1 VRVINFERFFCV
13 SHIFSNLVFAFDQEA
28 TYLVLNHFDESLPN
42 IDQSLIDNFN
52 NASFNF
58 DESVNLLFDDIDSDN
73 NPASKYM
80 DQIKELGTI
89 HHVNYILLN
98 KIKHID
104 NRIIM
109 EGLLFNTRSGGL
121 VHRRKINVKNYN
133 NGSVNEISLWVGEI
147 RNKIQGQWEKER
159 ESIMFQNPEEISYDK
174 TPMGAALRS
183 LAIPGWGQAYSGNS
197 LSAGLWAALELSL
210 SLAFISSYTNYDTS
224 AKSYLQNRKNYNS
237 TNDEKEV
244 SDYRASAEKDW
255 DDHVMYSKLATVLAG
270 STITGWVSNSVHAW
284 VFGPRPYTN
293 IYQKGLPQTAVPK
306 G

>member
-1 VRVINFERFFCV
+1 MKEFFV
-13 SHIFSNLVFAFDQEA
+13 YSILFSNLVFAFDQEA
-28 TYLVLNHFDESLPN
+28 TYLVLNHFDKPLPD

-52 NASFNF
+52 NSSFNF
-58 DESVNLLFDDIDSDN
+58 DESVNLLFDDIDSDK

-104 NRIIM
+104 DRIIM
-109 EGLLFNTRSGGL
+109 EGMLFNTRSGGL
-121 VHRRKINVKNYN
+121 VHRRKINVKDYN
-133 NGSVNEISLWVGEI
+133 NGSVNEISLWIGEI
-147 RNKIQGQWEKER
+147 RNKIQKQWEEAR
-159 ESIMFQNPEEISYDK
+159 ESIMFLNPEEISYDK

-210 SLAFISSYTNYDTS
+210 SVAFISSYTNYDTS
-224 AKSYLQNRKNYNS
+224 AKSYLQNLKSYNA
-237 TNDEKEV
+237 TDDEKEV
-244 SDYRASAEKDW
+244 SAYRASAEKDW
-255 DDHVMYSKLATVLAG
+255 DDHVMYSKLAIALAG

>member
-1 VRVINFERFFCV
+1 MYFIF
-13 SHIFSNLVFAFDQEA
+13 FSNLAFAFDQEA
-28 TYLVLNHFDESLPN
+28 TYLVLNHFDEPLPD
-42 IDQSLIDNFN
+42 IDQSIIDNFN

-80 DQIKELGTI
+80 DQIKELGTT

-98 KIKHID
+98 KIKHNND
-104 NRIIM
+104 RIIM

-121 VHRRKINVKNYN
+121 VHRRKINVKDYN

-147 RNKIQGQWEKER
+147 RNKIQKQWEEAR
-159 ESIMFQNPEEISYDK
+159 ESIMFLNPDEISYDK

-210 SLAFISSYTNYDTS
+210 SVAFISSYTNYDTS
-224 AKSYLQNRKNYNS
+224 AKSYLQNLKLYNA
-237 TNDEKEV
+237 TDDEKEV
-244 SDYRASAEKDW
+244 SAYRASAEKDW
-255 DDHVMYSKLATVLAG
+255 DDHVMYSKLAIAFAG

>member
-1 VRVINFERFFCV
+1 MKFFLV
-13 SHIFSNLVFAFDQEA
+13 YFILFSNLVFAFDQEA

-80 DQIKELGTI
+80 DQIKELGTT

-98 KIKHID
+98 KIKHNND
-104 NRIIM
+104 RIIM

-121 VHRRKINVKNYN
+121 VHRRKINVKDYN

-147 RNKIQGQWEKER
+147 RNKIQKQWEEAR
-159 ESIMFQNPEEISYDK
+159 ESIMFLNPEEISYDK

-224 AKSYLQNRKNYNS
+224 AKSYLQNRKLYNA
-237 TNDEKEV
+237 TDDEKEV
-244 SDYRASAEKDW
+244 SAYRASAEKDW
-255 DDHVMYSKLATVLAG
+255 DDHVMYSKLAIALAG

>member
-1 VRVINFERFFCV
+1 MKEFFV
-13 SHIFSNLVFAFDQEA
+13 YFIFFLNLVFAFDQEA
-28 TYLVLNHFDESLPN
+28 TYLVLNHFDKPLPD

-58 DESVNLLFDDIDSDN
+58 DESVNLLFDDIDSDK

-104 NRIIM
+104 DRIIM

-121 VHRRKINVKNYN
+121 VHRRKINVKDYN

-147 RNKIQGQWEKER
+147 RNKIQKQWEEAR
-159 ESIMFQNPEEISYDK
+159 ESIMFLNPEEISYDK

-224 AKSYLQNRKNYNS
+224 AKSYLQNRKLYNA
-237 TNDEKEV
+237 TDDEKEV
-244 SDYRASAEKDW
+244 SAYRASAEKDW
-255 DDHVMYSKLATVLAG
+255 DDHVMYSKLAIVLAG

-293 IYQKGLPQTAVPK
+293 IYQKGLSQTAVPK

>member
-1 VRVINFERFFCV
+1 MYFIF
-13 SHIFSNLVFAFDQEA
+13 FSNFVFAFDQEA
-28 TYLVLNHFDESLPN
+28 TYLVLNHFDKPLPN

-80 DQIKELGTI
+80 DQIKELGTT

-98 KIKHID
+98 KIKH
-104 NRIIM
+104 NNGRIIM

-121 VHRRKINVKNYN
+121 VHRRKINVKDYN

-147 RNKIQGQWEKER
+147 RNKIQKQWEEAR
-159 ESIMFQNPEEISYDK
+159 ESIMFLNPDEISYDK

-224 AKSYLQNRKNYNS
+224 AKSYLQNLKLYNA
-237 TNDEKEV
+237 TDDEKEV
-244 SDYRASAEKDW
+244 SAYRASAEKDW
-255 DDHVMYSKLATVLAG
+255 DDHVMYSKLAIALAG

-293 IYQKGLPQTAVPK
+293 ICLLYTSDAADE
-306 G
+306 

>member
-1 VRVINFERFFCV
+1 MKEFFV
-13 SHIFSNLVFAFDQEA
+13 YFIFFSNLVFAFDQEA
-28 TYLVLNHFDESLPN
+28 TYLVLNHFDKPLPD

-52 NASFNF
+52 NSSFNF
-58 DESVNLLFDDIDSDN
+58 DESVNLLFDDIDSDK

-98 KIKHID
+98 KIKHNND
-104 NRIIM
+104 RIIM

-121 VHRRKINVKNYN
+121 VHRRKINVKDYN

-147 RNKIQGQWEKER
+147 RNKIQKQWEEAR
-159 ESIMFQNPEEISYDK
+159 ESIMFLNPEEISYDK

-224 AKSYLQNRKNYNS
+224 AKSYLQNRKLYNA
-237 TNDEKEV
+237 TDDEKEV
-244 SDYRASAEKDW
+244 SAYRASAEKDW
-255 DDHVMYSKLATVLAG
+255 DDHVMYSKLAIALAG

>member
-1 VRVINFERFFCV
+1 MKELFVYFIF
-13 SHIFSNLVFAFDQEA
+13 FSNFVFAFDQEA
-28 TYLVLNHFDESLPN
+28 TYLVLNHFDKPLPD

-52 NASFNF
+52 NSSFNF
-58 DESVNLLFDDIDSDN
+58 DESVNLLFDDIDSDK

-98 KIKHID
+98 KIKHNND
-104 NRIIM
+104 RIIM

-121 VHRRKINVKNYN
+121 IHRRKINVKDYN

-147 RNKIQGQWEKER
+147 RNKIQKQWEEAR
-159 ESIMFQNPEEISYDK
+159 ESIMFLNPEEISYDK
-174 TPMGAALRS
+174 TPMGAAIRS

-224 AKSYLQNRKNYNS
+224 AKSYLQNLKLYNA
-237 TNDEKEV
+237 TDDEKEV
-244 SDYRASAEKDW
+244 SAYRASAEKDW
-255 DDHVMYSKLATVLAG
+255 DDHVMYSKLAIALAG

-293 IYQKGLPQTAVPK
+293 IYQKGLPQTAVTK

>member
-1 VRVINFERFFCV
+1 MYFIF
-13 SHIFSNLVFAFDQEA
+13 FSNLVFAFDQEA
-28 TYLVLNHFDESLPN
+28 TYLVLNHFDEPLPD

-52 NASFNF
+52 NSSFNF
-58 DESVNLLFDDIDSDN
+58 DESVNLLFDDIDSDK

-104 NRIIM
+104 DRIIM

-121 VHRRKINVKNYN
+121 VHRRKINVKDYN
-133 NGSVNEISLWVGEI
+133 NGSVNEISLWIGEI
-147 RNKIQGQWEKER
+147 RNKIQKQWEEAR
-159 ESIMFQNPEEISYDK
+159 ESIMFLNPEEISYDK

-224 AKSYLQNRKNYNS
+224 AKSYLQNRKLYNA
-237 TNDEKEV
+237 TDDEKEV
-244 SDYRASAEKDW
+244 SAYRTSAEKDW
-255 DDHVMYSKLATVLAG
+255 DDHVMYSKLAIALAG

-293 IYQKGLPQTAVPK
+293 IYQKGLSQTAVPK

>member
-1 VRVINFERFFCV
+1 MKDFFAYL
-13 SHIFSNLVFAFDQEA
+13 IFFSNLVFAFDQEA

-104 NRIIM
+104 DRIIM

-121 VHRRKINVKNYN
+121 VHRRKINVKDYN
-133 NGSVNEISLWVGEI
+133 NGSVNEISLWIGEI
-147 RNKIQGQWEKER
+147 RNKIQKQWEEAR
-159 ESIMFQNPEEISYDK
+159 ESIMFLNPEEISYDK

-224 AKSYLQNRKNYNS
+224 AKSYLQNRKLYNA
-237 TNDEKEV
+237 TDDEKEV
-244 SDYRASAEKDW
+244 SAYRASAEKDW
-255 DDHVMYSKLATVLAG
+255 DDHVMYSKLAIALAG

>member
-1 VRVINFERFFCV
+1 MKEFFV
-13 SHIFSNLVFAFDQEA
+13 YFIFFSNLVFAFDQEA
-28 TYLVLNHFDESLPN
+28 TYLVLNHFDKPLPD

-52 NASFNF
+52 NSSFNF
-58 DESVNLLFDDIDSDN
+58 DESVNLLFDDIDSDK

-98 KIKHID
+98 KIKHSND
-104 NRIIM
+104 RIIM

-121 VHRRKINVKNYN
+121 VHRRKINVKDYN

-147 RNKIQGQWEKER
+147 RNKIQKQWEEAR
-159 ESIMFQNPEEISYDK
+159 ESIMFLNPEEISYDK

-224 AKSYLQNRKNYNS
+224 AKSYLQNRKLYNA
-237 TNDEKEV
+237 TDDEKEV
-244 SDYRASAEKDW
+244 SAYRASAEKDW
-255 DDHVMYSKLATVLAG
+255 DDHVMYSKLAIVLAG

-293 IYQKGLPQTAVPK
+293 IYQKGLSQTAVPK

>member
-1 VRVINFERFFCV
+1 MYFIF
-13 SHIFSNLVFAFDQEA
+13 FSNLAFAFDQEA
-28 TYLVLNHFDESLPN
+28 TYLVLNHFDEPLPD
-42 IDQSLIDNFN
+42 IDQSIIDNFN

-98 KIKHID
+98 KIKHNND
-104 NRIIM
+104 RIIM

-121 VHRRKINVKNYN
+121 VHRRKINVKDYN

-147 RNKIQGQWEKER
+147 RNKIQKQWEEAR
-159 ESIMFQNPEEISYDK
+159 ESIMFLNPEEILYDK

-224 AKSYLQNRKNYNS
+224 AKSYLQNLKLYNA
-237 TNDEKEV
+237 TDDEKEV
-244 SDYRASAEKDW
+244 SAYRASAEKDW
-255 DDHVMYSKLATVLAG
+255 DDHVMYSKLAIALAG

-293 IYQKGLPQTAVPK
+293 IYQKGLSQTAVPK

>member
-1 VRVINFERFFCV
+1 
-13 SHIFSNLVFAFDQEA
+13 
-28 TYLVLNHFDESLPN
+28 
-42 IDQSLIDNFN
+42 
-52 NASFNF
+52 
-58 DESVNLLFDDIDSDN
+58 
-73 NPASKYM
+73 M

-98 KIKHID
+98 KIKHNND
-104 NRIIM
+104 RIIM

-121 VHRRKINVKNYN
+121 IHRRKINVKDYN

-147 RNKIQGQWEKER
+147 RNKIQKQWEEAR
-159 ESIMFQNPEEISYDK
+159 ESIMFLNPEEISYDK

-224 AKSYLQNRKNYNS
+224 AKSFLQNMKLYNA
-237 TNDEKEV
+237 TDDEKKV
-244 SDYRASAEKDW
+244 SAYRASAEKDW
-255 DDHVMYSKLATVLAG
+255 DDHVIYSKLAIALAG

-293 IYQKGLPQTAVPK
+293 VYQKGLPQTAVTK

>member
-1 VRVINFERFFCV
+1 LKIFLVYFIF
-13 SHIFSNLVFAFDQEA
+13 FSNLVFAFDQEA
-28 TYLVLNHFDESLPN
+28 TYLVLNHFDKPLPD

-52 NASFNF
+52 NSSFNF
-58 DESVNLLFDDIDSDN
+58 DESVNVLFDDIDSDN

-80 DQIKELGTI
+80 DQIKDLGTI

-104 NRIIM
+104 DRIIM

-121 VHRRKINVKNYN
+121 VHRRKINVKDYN

-147 RNKIQGQWEKER
+147 RNKIQKQWEEAR
-159 ESIMFQNPEEISYDK
+159 ESIMFLNPEEISYDK

-224 AKSYLQNRKNYNS
+224 SKSYLQNLKLYDA
-237 TNDEKEV
+237 TDDEKEV
-244 SDYRASAEKDW
+244 SAYRASAEKDW
-255 DDHVMYSKLATVLAG
+255 DDHVMYSKLAIALAG

>member
-1 VRVINFERFFCV
+1 MKEFFV
-13 SHIFSNLVFAFDQEA
+13 YFIFFSNLVFAFDQEA
-28 TYLVLNHFDESLPN
+28 TYLVLNHFDKPLPD

-52 NASFNF
+52 NSSFNF
-58 DESVNLLFDDIDSDN
+58 DESVNLLFDDIDSDK

-104 NRIIM
+104 DRIIM

-121 VHRRKINVKNYN
+121 VHRRKINVKDYN

-147 RNKIQGQWEKER
+147 RNKIQKQWEEAR
-159 ESIMFQNPEEISYDK
+159 ESIMFLNPEEISYDK

-224 AKSYLQNRKNYNS
+224 AKSYLQNRKLYNA
-237 TNDEKEV
+237 TDDEKEV
-244 SDYRASAEKDW
+244 SAYRASAEKDW
-255 DDHVMYSKLATVLAG
+255 DDHVMYSKLAIALAG

-293 IYQKGLPQTAVPK
+293 IYQKGLSQTAVPK

>member
-1 VRVINFERFFCV
+1 MF
-13 SHIFSNLVFAFDQEA
+13 FSNFVFAFDQEA
-28 TYLVLNHFDESLPN
+28 TYLVLNHFDKPLPD

-52 NASFNF
+52 NSSFNF
-58 DESVNLLFDDIDSDN
+58 DESVNLLFDDIDSDK

-98 KIKHID
+98 KIKHNND
-104 NRIIM
+104 RIIM

-121 VHRRKINVKNYN
+121 IHRRKINVKDYN

-147 RNKIQGQWEKER
+147 RNKIQKQWEEAR
-159 ESIMFQNPEEISYDK
+159 ESIMFLNPEEIAYDK

-224 AKSYLQNRKNYNS
+224 AKSFLQNMKLYNA
-237 TNDEKEV
+237 TDDEKKV
-244 SDYRASAEKDW
+244 SAYRASAEKDW
-255 DDHVMYSKLATVLAG
+255 DDHVIYSKLAIALAG

-293 IYQKGLPQTAVPK
+293 IYQKGLPQTAVTK

>member
-1 VRVINFERFFCV
+1 MKDFFAYL
-13 SHIFSNLVFAFDQEA
+13 IFFSNLVIAFDQEA

-89 HHVNYILLN
+89 HRVNYILLN

-104 NRIIM
+104 DRIIL

-147 RNKIQGQWEKER
+147 RNKIQKQWEEAR
-159 ESIMFQNPEEISYDK
+159 ESIMFLNPEEISYDK

-210 SLAFISSYTNYDTS
+210 SVAFISSYTNYDTS
-224 AKSYLQNRKNYNS
+224 AKSYLQNLKSYNA
-237 TNDEKEV
+237 TDDEKEV
-244 SDYRASAEKDW
+244 SAYRASAEKDW
-255 DDHVMYSKLATVLAG
+255 DDHVRYSKLAIALAG

>member
-1 VRVINFERFFCV
+1 MYFIF
-13 SHIFSNLVFAFDQEA
+13 FSNLVFAFDQEA
-28 TYLVLNHFDESLPN
+28 TYLVLNHFDEPLPD

-80 DQIKELGTI
+80 DQIKELGTT
-89 HHVNYILLN
+89 HHVNNILLN
-98 KIKHID
+98 KIKHNND
-104 NRIIM
+104 RIIM

-121 VHRRKINVKNYN
+121 VHRRKINVKDYN

-147 RNKIQGQWEKER
+147 RNKIQKQWEEAR
-159 ESIMFQNPEEISYDK
+159 ESIMFLNPDEISYDK

-197 LSAGLWAALELSL
+197 LSAGLWAVLELSL

-224 AKSYLQNRKNYNS
+224 AKSYLQNLKLYNA
-237 TNDEKEV
+237 TDDEKEV
-244 SDYRASAEKDW
+244 SAYRASAEKDW
-255 DDHVMYSKLATVLAG
+255 DDHVMYSKLAIALAG

>member
-1 VRVINFERFFCV
+1 MKELFVYFIF
-13 SHIFSNLVFAFDQEA
+13 FSNFVFAFDQEA
-28 TYLVLNHFDESLPN
+28 TYLVLNHFDKPLPD

-52 NASFNF
+52 NSSFNF
-58 DESVNLLFDDIDSDN
+58 DESVNLLFDDIDSDK

-98 KIKHID
+98 KIKHNND
-104 NRIIM
+104 RIIM

-121 VHRRKINVKNYN
+121 IHRRKINVKDYN

-147 RNKIQGQWEKER
+147 RNKIQKQWEEAR
-159 ESIMFQNPEEISYDK
+159 ESIMFLNPEEIAYDK
-174 TPMGAALRS
+174 TPIGAALRS

-224 AKSYLQNRKNYNS
+224 AKSFLQNMKLYNA
-237 TNDEKEV
+237 TDDEKKV
-244 SDYRASAEKDW
+244 SAYRASAEKDW
-255 DDHVMYSKLATVLAG
+255 DDHVIYSKLAIALAG

-293 IYQKGLPQTAVPK
+293 IYQKGLPQTAVTK

>member
-1 VRVINFERFFCV
+1 MKFFLV
-13 SHIFSNLVFAFDQEA
+13 YFIFFSNLVFAFDQEA
-28 TYLVLNHFDESLPN
+28 TYLVLNHFDKPLPD

-52 NASFNF
+52 NSSFNF
-58 DESVNLLFDDIDSDN
+58 DESVNVLFDDIDSDN

-80 DQIKELGTI
+80 DQIKDLGTI

-104 NRIIM
+104 DRIIM

-121 VHRRKINVKNYN
+121 VHRRKINVKDYN

-147 RNKIQGQWEKER
+147 RNKIQKQWEEAR
-159 ESIMFQNPEEISYDK
+159 ESIMFLNPEEISYDK

-224 AKSYLQNRKNYNS
+224 SKSYLQNLKLYDA
-237 TNDEKEV
+237 TDDEKEV
-244 SDYRASAEKDW
+244 SAYRASAEKDW
-255 DDHVMYSKLATVLAG
+255 DDHVMYSKLAIALAG

>member
-1 VRVINFERFFCV
+1 MKFFLV
-13 SHIFSNLVFAFDQEA
+13 HFIFFSNLVFAFDQEA
-28 TYLVLNHFDESLPN
+28 TYLVLNHFDKPLPD

-58 DESVNLLFDDIDSDN
+58 DESVNLLFDDVDSDN

-80 DQIKELGTI
+80 DQIKDLGTI

-104 NRIIM
+104 DRIIM

-121 VHRRKINVKNYN
+121 VHRRKINVKDYN

-147 RNKIQGQWEKER
+147 RNKIQKQWEEAR
-159 ESIMFQNPEEISYDK
+159 ESIMFLNPEEISYDK

-224 AKSYLQNRKNYNS
+224 SKSYLQNLKLYDA
-237 TNDEKEV
+237 TDDEKEV
-244 SDYRASAEKDW
+244 SAYRASAEKDW
-255 DDHVMYSKLATVLAG
+255 DDHVMYSKLAIALAG

>member
-1 VRVINFERFFCV
+1 LKEFLVYFIF
-13 SHIFSNLVFAFDQEA
+13 FSNLAFAFDQEA
-28 TYLVLNHFDESLPN
+28 TYLVLNHFDEPLPD

-89 HHVNYILLN
+89 HHVNYIILN

-104 NRIIM
+104 DRIIM

-121 VHRRKINVKNYN
+121 VHRRKINVKDYN

-147 RNKIQGQWEKER
+147 RNKIQKQWEEAR
-159 ESIMFQNPEEISYDK
+159 ESIMFLNPEEISYDK

-210 SLAFISSYTNYDTS
+210 SMAFISSYTNYDTS
-224 AKSYLQNRKNYNS
+224 AKSYLQNRKLYNA
-237 TNDEKEV
+237 TDDEKEV
-244 SDYRASAEKDW
+244 SAYRASAEKDW
-255 DDHVMYSKLATVLAG
+255 DDHVMYSKLAIALAG

>member
-1 VRVINFERFFCV
+1 MKEFFV
-13 SHIFSNLVFAFDQEA
+13 YLIFFSNFVFAFDQEA
-28 TYLVLNHFDESLPN
+28 TYLVLNHFDKPLPD

-52 NASFNF
+52 NSSFNF
-58 DESVNLLFDDIDSDN
+58 DESVNLIFDDIDSDK

-98 KIKHID
+98 KIKHNND
-104 NRIIM
+104 RIIM

-121 VHRRKINVKNYN
+121 IHRRKINVKDYN

-147 RNKIQGQWEKER
+147 RNKIQKQWEEAR
-159 ESIMFQNPEEISYDK
+159 ESIMFLNPEEIAYDK

-224 AKSYLQNRKNYNS
+224 AKSFLQNMKLYNA
-237 TNDEKEV
+237 TDDEKKV
-244 SDYRASAEKDW
+244 SAYRASAEKDW
-255 DDHVMYSKLATVLAG
+255 DDHVIYSKLAIALAG

-293 IYQKGLPQTAVPK
+293 IYQKGLPQTAVTK

>member
-1 VRVINFERFFCV
+1 ML
-13 SHIFSNLVFAFDQEA
+13 FSNLVFAFDQEA
-28 TYLVLNHFDESLPN
+28 TYLVLNHFDKPLPD

-52 NASFNF
+52 NSSFNF
-58 DESVNLLFDDIDSDN
+58 DESVNLLFDDIDSDK

-89 HHVNYILLN
+89 HHVNYVLLN
-98 KIKHID
+98 KIKHNND
-104 NRIIM
+104 RIIM

-121 VHRRKINVKNYN
+121 VHRRKINVKDYN

-147 RNKIQGQWEKER
+147 RNKIQKQWEEAR
-159 ESIMFQNPEEISYDK
+159 ESIMFLNPEEISYDK

-224 AKSYLQNRKNYNS
+224 AKSYLQNRKLYNA
-237 TNDEKEV
+237 TDDEKEV
-244 SDYRASAEKDW
+244 SAYRASAEKDW
-255 DDHVMYSKLATVLAG
+255 DDHVMYSKLAIVLAG

-293 IYQKGLPQTAVPK
+293 IYQKGLSQTAVPK

>member
-1 VRVINFERFFCV
+1 MKEFFV
-13 SHIFSNLVFAFDQEA
+13 YFIFFSNLVFAFDQEA
-28 TYLVLNHFDESLPN
+28 TYLVLNHFDKPLPD

-52 NASFNF
+52 NSSFNF
-58 DESVNLLFDDIDSDN
+58 DESVNLLFDDIDSDK

-104 NRIIM
+104 DRIIM

-121 VHRRKINVKNYN
+121 VHRRKINVKDYN

-147 RNKIQGQWEKER
+147 RNKIQKQWEEAR
-159 ESIMFQNPEEISYDK
+159 ESIMFLNPEEISYDK
-174 TPMGAALRS
+174 TPMGAAIRS

-210 SLAFISSYTNYDTS
+210 SVAFISSYTNYDTS
-224 AKSYLQNRKNYNS
+224 AKSYLQNLKSYNA
-237 TNDEKEV
+237 TDDEKEV
-244 SDYRASAEKDW
+244 SAYRASAEKDW
-255 DDHVMYSKLATVLAG
+255 DDHVMYSKLAIALAG

>member
-1 VRVINFERFFCV
+1 MKEFLIYF
-13 SHIFSNLVFAFDQEA
+13 ILFSNLVFAFDQEA
-28 TYLVLNHFDESLPN
+28 TYLVLNHFDEPLPD

-58 DESVNLLFDDIDSDN
+58 DESVNLLFDDIDSDK

-98 KIKHID
+98 KIKHNND
-104 NRIIM
+104 RIIM

-121 VHRRKINVKNYN
+121 VHRRKINVKDYN
-133 NGSVNEISLWVGEI
+133 NGSANEISLWVGEI
-147 RNKIQGQWEKER
+147 RNKVQKQWKEAR

-210 SLAFISSYTNYDTS
+210 SVAFISSYTNYDTS
-224 AKSYLQNRKNYNS
+224 AKSYLQNLKLYNA
-237 TNDEKEV
+237 TDDEKEV
-244 SDYRASAEKDW
+244 STYRASAEKDW
-255 DDHVMYSKLATVLAG
+255 DDHVRYSKLAIALAG

>member
-1 VRVINFERFFCV
+1 MYFIF
-13 SHIFSNLVFAFDQEA
+13 FSNLVFAFDQEA
-28 TYLVLNHFDESLPN
+28 TYLVLNHFDEPLPD

-52 NASFNF
+52 NTSFNF
-58 DESVNLLFDDIDSDN
+58 HESVNLLFDDIDSDN

-80 DQIKELGTI
+80 DQIKDLGTI

-104 NRIIM
+104 DLIIM

-121 VHRRKINVKNYN
+121 VHRRKINVKDYN
-133 NGSVNEISLWVGEI
+133 NGSVNEISLWVGDI
-147 RNKIQGQWEKER
+147 RNKIQKQWEEAR
-159 ESIMFQNPEEISYDK
+159 ESIMFLNPEEISYDK

-224 AKSYLQNRKNYNS
+224 SKRYLQNLKLYDA
-237 TNDEKEV
+237 TDDEKEV
-244 SDYRASAEKDW
+244 SAYRASAEKDW
-255 DDHVMYSKLATVLAG
+255 DDHVMYSKLAIALAG

>member
-1 VRVINFERFFCV
+1 MKEFFV
-13 SHIFSNLVFAFDQEA
+13 YLIFFSNFVFAFDQEA
-28 TYLVLNHFDESLPN
+28 TYLVLNHFDKPLPD

-52 NASFNF
+52 NSSFNF
-58 DESVNLLFDDIDSDN
+58 DESVNLLFDDIDSDK

-98 KIKHID
+98 KIKHNND
-104 NRIIM
+104 RIIM

-121 VHRRKINVKNYN
+121 IHRRKINVKDYN

-147 RNKIQGQWEKER
+147 RNKIQKQWEEAR
-159 ESIMFQNPEEISYDK
+159 ESIMFLNPEEIAYDK

-224 AKSYLQNRKNYNS
+224 AKSFLQNMKLYNA
-237 TNDEKEV
+237 TDDEKKV
-244 SDYRASAEKDW
+244 SAYRASAEKDW
-255 DDHVMYSKLATVLAG
+255 DDHVIYSKLAIALAG

-293 IYQKGLPQTAVPK
+293 IYQKGLPQTAVTK

>member
-1 VRVINFERFFCV
+1 MKEFFV
-13 SHIFSNLVFAFDQEA
+13 YSILFSNLVFAFDQEA
-28 TYLVLNHFDESLPN
+28 TYLVLNHFDKPLPD

-52 NASFNF
+52 NSSFNF
-58 DESVNLLFDDIDSDN
+58 DESVNLLFDDIDSDK

-98 KIKHID
+98 KIKHNND
-104 NRIIM
+104 RIIM

-121 VHRRKINVKNYN
+121 VHRRKINVKDYN

-147 RNKIQGQWEKER
+147 RNKIQKQWEEAR
-159 ESIMFQNPEEISYDK
+159 ESIMFLNPEEISYDK

-210 SLAFISSYTNYDTS
+210 SMAFISSYTNYDTS
-224 AKSYLQNRKNYNS
+224 AKSYLQNRKLYNA
-237 TNDEKEV
+237 TDDEKEV
-244 SDYRASAEKDW
+244 SAYRASAEKDW
-255 DDHVMYSKLATVLAG
+255 DDHVMYSKLAIALAG
-270 STITGWVSNSVHAW
+270 STITGWVSNSIHAW

>member
-1 VRVINFERFFCV
+1 MKEFFV
-13 SHIFSNLVFAFDQEA
+13 YFIFFSNLVFAFDQEA
-28 TYLVLNHFDESLPN
+28 TYLVLNHFDEPLPD

-58 DESVNLLFDDIDSDN
+58 HESVNLLFDDIDSDN

-104 NRIIM
+104 DRIIM

-121 VHRRKINVKNYN
+121 LHRRKINVKDYN
-133 NGSVNEISLWVGEI
+133 NGSVNEISLWIGER
-147 RNKIQGQWEKER
+147 RNKIQKQWEEAR
-159 ESIMFQNPEEISYDK
+159 ESIMFLNPEEISYDK

-224 AKSYLQNRKNYNS
+224 AKSYLQNRKLYNA
-237 TNDEKEV
+237 TDDEKEV
-244 SDYRASAEKDW
+244 SAYRASAEKDW
-255 DDHVMYSKLATVLAG
+255 DDHVMYSKLAIALAG

>member
-1 VRVINFERFFCV
+1 MKELFVYSIF
-13 SHIFSNLVFAFDQEA
+13 FSNLVFAFDQEA
-28 TYLVLNHFDESLPN
+28 TYLVLNHFDKPLPD

-52 NASFNF
+52 NSSFNF
-58 DESVNLLFDDIDSDN
+58 DESVNLLFDDIDSDK

-104 NRIIM
+104 DRIIM

-121 VHRRKINVKNYN
+121 VHRRKINVKDYN

-147 RNKIQGQWEKER
+147 RNKIQKQWEEARK
-159 ESIMFQNPEEISYDK
+159 SIMFLNPEEISYDK

-224 AKSYLQNRKNYNS
+224 AKSYLQNRKLYNA
-237 TNDEKEV
+237 TDDEKEV
-244 SDYRASAEKDW
+244 SAYRASAEKDW
-255 DDHVMYSKLATVLAG
+255 DDHVMYSKLAIALAG

-293 IYQKGLPQTAVPK
+293 IYQKGLSQTAVPK

>member
-1 VRVINFERFFCV
+1 MKELFVYSIF
-13 SHIFSNLVFAFDQEA
+13 FSNLVFAFDQEA

-147 RNKIQGQWEKER
+147 RNKIQKQWEEAR
-159 ESIMFQNPEEISYDK
+159 ESIMFLNPEEISYDK

-210 SLAFISSYTNYDTS
+210 SVAFISSYTNYDTS
-224 AKSYLQNRKNYNS
+224 AKSYLQNLKSYN
-237 TNDEKEV
+237 TTDDEKEV
-244 SDYRASAEKDW
+244 SAYRASAEKDW
-255 DDHVMYSKLATVLAG
+255 DDHVMYSKLAIALAG

>member
-1 VRVINFERFFCV
+1 MKEFFV
-13 SHIFSNLVFAFDQEA
+13 YFIFFSNLVFAFDQEA
-28 TYLVLNHFDESLPN
+28 TYLVLNHFDKPLPD

-52 NASFNF
+52 NSSFNF
-58 DESVNLLFDDIDSDN
+58 DESVNLLFDDIDSDK

-98 KIKHID
+98 KIKHNND
-104 NRIIM
+104 RIIM

-121 VHRRKINVKNYN
+121 IHRRKINVKDYN

-147 RNKIQGQWEKER
+147 RNKIQKQWEEAR
-159 ESIMFQNPEEISYDK
+159 ESIMFLNPEEIAYDK

-224 AKSYLQNRKNYNS
+224 AKSFLQNMKLYNA
-237 TNDEKEV
+237 TDDEKKV
-244 SDYRASAEKDW
+244 SAYRASAEKDW
-255 DDHVMYSKLATVLAG
+255 DDHVIYSKLAIALAG

-293 IYQKGLPQTAVPK
+293 IYQKGLPQTAVTK